1 LNLLDRY
8 LLREWLKIFGLVLVA
23 TLGLLLLQAM
33 YDEFS
38 DLLEQQAKIA
48 DVVVYFAV
56 TLPGFLAFVLPLA
69 LLLSLLYTLGHLHR
83 NGEITAQRAA
93 GLGLLR
99 ITRSL
104 WVVGALLGVLVGW
117 LNSSVV
123 PWSVEE
129 SRSILQNLKFR
140 HEARAEG
147 AGAAGM
153 RADVAFDNPRAG
165 RMWFFNRYSQ
175 FGHRGY
181 GVTVSELDSKRR
193 ETTRLLARE
202 ARPLPGGH
210 GWTFLDGREIWLDPA
225 TGEITRTVAFTA
237 QDEPAFNEDPALMF
251 IFDLKPVDLS
261 FYELERIIT
270 YFQVEA
276 NPKLTVYA
284 VRYYGLL
291 ADTMVPLI
299 VILLAVPFAVTG
311 VRVNPAVGAS
321 KSLGLFALYFILVK
335 TSYTCGGLG
344 LVDPLWAALLPN
356 LAMLALGGL
365 FFARAR

>member
-1 LNLLDRY
+1 MNLLDRY
-8 LLREWLKIFGLVLVA
+8 LLREWLKIFGLVLLA

-33 YDEFS
+33 YDEFA

-48 DVVVYFAV
+48 DVVMYFAV

-99 ITRSL
+99 ITRPL
-104 WVVGALLGVLVGW
+104 WVVGALLGLLVGW
-117 LNSSVV
+117 LNASIV

-129 SRSILQNLKFR
+129 SRAILQNLKFR
-140 HEARAEG
+140 HEAHAEG
-147 AGAAGM
+147 AGAAGV

-175 FGHRGY
+175 FNQRGY
-181 GVTVSELDSKRR
+181 GVTVSELDGRRR

-202 ARPLPGGH
+202 ARPLAGGQ
-210 GWTFLDGREIWLDPA
+210 GWVFLDGREIWLDPE
-225 TGEITRTVAFTA
+225 TREVTRTLPFTEKT
-237 QDEPAFNEDPALMF
+237 EPRFHEDPALMF
-251 IFDLKPVDLS
+251 IFDLKPADLS

-270 YFQVEA
+270 YFEVEA

-291 ADTMVPLI
+291 ADAMVPLI
-299 VILLAVPFAVTG
+299 VILLAAPFAVMG

-321 KSLGLFALYFILVK
+321 KSLGLFALYFLLVK
-335 TSYTCGGLG
+335 TSYACGGLG
-344 LVDPLWAALLPN
+344 LVPPLWAALLPN
-356 LAMLALGGL
+356 LVMLALGGIV
-365 FFARAR
+365 FARAR